1 MQGSLHRVSRV
12 VKIFF
17 FYVLGTNVL
26 GTGAGIQYYTP
37 QTIMTP
43 QKGLYKNLWCLAKAT
58 DTSLNL
64 APIGDD
70 DRANPQM
77 GGVWG

>member
-1 MQGSLHRVSRV
+1 MQGSQHHVSRV
-12 VKIFF
+12 VKTIF

-26 GTGAGIQYYTP
+26 GTGAGIQYFTT

-43 QKGLYKNLWCLAKAT
+43 QKGLYKNLVCLAKAT

-64 APIGDD
+64 VPIG
-70 DRANPQM
+70 ALASL
-77 GGVWG
+77 VS